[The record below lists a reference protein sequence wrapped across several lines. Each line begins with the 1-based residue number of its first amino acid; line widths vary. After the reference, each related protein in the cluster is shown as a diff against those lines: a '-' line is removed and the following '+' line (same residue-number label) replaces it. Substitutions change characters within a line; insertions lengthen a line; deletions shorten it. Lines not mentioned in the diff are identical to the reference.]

1 MARSTFYYHLGQLRT
16 KDKYETVKVEI
27 REIYKQNKGRYGYR
41 RIREELHNRGYA
53 INHKTV
59 YALMRELGIKSV
71 IRVKKYVSYRGEQGR
86 IAENLLNRDFKASRP
101 EQKWGTDITEFK
113 VHGKKLYL
121 SPIMDLYNREIV
133 SFTLADRP
141 ALQPV
146 LDMVK
151 KATENR
157 RKIPD
162 LLMHSDQGWHYQN
175 PQYQHLLKE
184 KGIKISMSRK
194 GNCLDNAVI
203 ENFFGTLKS
212 ELFYLKKYQSIQEL
226 EKEIKGYIYYYN
238 HHRIKSSLN
247 GKSPV
252 QYRASPL
259 NLNHC

>member
-1 MARSTFYYHLGQLRT
+1 
-16 KDKYETVKVEI
+16 
-27 REIYKQNKGRYGYR
+27 
-41 RIREELHNRGYA
+41 
-53 INHKTV
+53 
-59 YALMRELGIKSV
+59 
-71 IRVKKYVSYRGEQGR
+71 
-86 IAENLLNRDFKASRP
+86 
-101 EQKWGTDITEFK
+101 
-113 VHGKKLYL
+113 
-121 SPIMDLYNREIV
+121 
-133 SFTLADRP
+133 
-141 ALQPV
+141 
-146 LDMVK
+146 
-151 KATENR
+151 
-157 RKIPD
+157 
-162 LLMHSDQGWHYQN
+162 SDQGWHYQN